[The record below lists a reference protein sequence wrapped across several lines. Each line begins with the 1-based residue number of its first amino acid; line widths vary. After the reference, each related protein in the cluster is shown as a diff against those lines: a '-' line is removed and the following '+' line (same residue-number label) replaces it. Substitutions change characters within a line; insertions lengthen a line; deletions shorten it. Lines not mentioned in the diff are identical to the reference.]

1 MKVPWSFMRYL
12 PIARTILAKGR
23 LPFLLLDVAR
33 KRQSS
38 KGLLAG
44 FRDDLKLLMELCVAW
59 WKGEYRAI
67 STSALVAVVAAL
79 LYFVSPLDAI
89 PDWLPGMGFLDDAA
103 VLTWLMRKWSTELE
117 AFRRWRAA
125 QSPQTI
131 AELDRLPPPDEPAP

>member
-44 FRDDLKLLMELCVAW
+44 FRDDLKLLME
-59 WKGEYRAI
+59 
-67 STSALVAVVAAL
+67 
-79 LYFVSPLDAI
+79 
-89 PDWLPGMGFLDDAA
+89 
-103 VLTWLMRKWSTELE
+103 
-117 AFRRWRAA
+117 RRV
-125 QSPQTI
+125 PIT
-131 AELDRLPPPDEPAP
+131 